1 MLEIL
6 KRLVGGGELSVSQLF
21 NEQTF
26 GRAFCRD
33 IKGARKTVAIESPY
47 LTERRTRYF
56 LPFFKEITKRKVR
69 IRINTRH
76 PRYHS
81 QAMRI
86 QAELATRILLS
97 SGVKIYTYDDLRH
110 RKLAIIDNKILWEGS
125 MNILSYGRSREIM
138 RRSVSSRL
146 CREMVRFS
154 KIYH

>member
-6 KRLVGGGELSVSQLF
+6 KRLASGGELSVSQLF

-56 LPFFKEITKRKVR
+56 SPFFKEITKRRVR

-76 PRYHS
+76 PRYHN

-86 QAELATRILLS
+86 QAELAARILLA
-97 SGVKIYTYDDLRH
+97 SGVKIYISDNLRH
-110 RKLAIIDNKILWEGS
+110 RKLATIVTK
-125 MNILSYGRSREIM
+125 SRGK
-138 RRSVSSRL
+138 VA
-146 CREMVRFS
+146 
-154 KIYH
+154 